1 MSQGNGLGSGCG
13 PQQGRE
19 GKSIRTHPAPSHP
32 VFIPPA
38 GQWGA
43 GSIGK
48 PSIWLQEAVT
58 AVLLPSNKAVTH
70 RHPPAFLIYGPD
82 IGSASSHKPEK

>member
-1 MSQGNGLGSGCG
+1 MVWAAAGGCS
-13 PQQGRE
+13 RAEE
-19 GKSIRTHPAPSHP
+19 GKSIPIHPVPSHP

-38 GQWGA
+38 GQRGA
-43 GSIGK
+43 GGIGK
-48 PSIWLQEAVT
+48 PSVWLGEAVT

-70 RHPPAFLIYGPD
+70 RHPPALLIYGPD